1 MQILGWL
8 TTNKQLSTDYFCS
21 AAMNM
26 NKPVEL
32 FDDFLLVFGD
42 FEVGDITSYHILR
55 TACSMH
61 LWVVAVHSTPV
72 TYEQRLTFRKHT
84 EYTKSALCTHGGLT
98 I

>member
-1 MQILGWL
+1 MEFHKKLLGWL

-21 AAMNM
+21 AAMTM

-42 FEVGDITSYHILR
+42 FKVSDITSYHILW

-61 LWVVAVHSTPV
+61 LWVVTVHATPV
-72 TYEQRLTFRKHT
+72 TYEQSVTFREHT
-84 EYTKSALCTHGGLT
+84 
-98 I
+98 